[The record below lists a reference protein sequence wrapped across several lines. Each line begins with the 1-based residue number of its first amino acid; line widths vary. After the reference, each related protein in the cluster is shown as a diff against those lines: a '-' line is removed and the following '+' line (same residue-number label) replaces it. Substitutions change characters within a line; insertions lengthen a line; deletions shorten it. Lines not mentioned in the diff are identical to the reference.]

1 MSDMRNSGKRRW
13 GFRSGCAAVVVAAL
27 GFGFV
32 TPSSRAAAGAC
43 QEIAVTM
50 SDGVRLD
57 GWFRQAADGGRHPV
71 LWTMTPYGNN
81 ACPQALGGI
90 DNDIAEQFNVVRLSY
105 RGFGASEG
113 VSDQWGPQTSKD
125 VAEIGDWI
133 ASQPWAD
140 GLIPTGASAEGAW
153 ITYALQ
159 HPAVKAAFWMMSCA
173 DALRGCIRTG
183 GQLAGGA
190 FALTAGEFEGYA
202 MGLQQR
208 VANGSATNP
217 TPAEQWAAQAPVAQH
232 AYLDDTYTEFWQQRL
247 GLQYLA
253 GVHAPVMYTTDLYD
267 FVPEGMYVA
276 YENTDPQYRWLN
288 LGFGHNSSTPENTP
302 GTRLHGLVEQ
312 PVRRFLEHFGL
323 GVDNGFQNDQRVTM
337 VTNLGT
343 PSGYKRGEVLVR
355 PESDWPLPETAWT
368 RLHLGGDPSGS
379 AHSLNDGGLSSKPSA
394 IAGSDTAPLATTVG
408 PKGELRTEMVV
419 SGASDPTGGGD
430 FGRQMFF
437 DDMRPD
443 EAAALTYTTKP
454 LAGNVELTGPV
465 VVQVDAMATAT
476 DFDWQVRLTDVHP
489 DGRSSWISDG
499 QLRASLREIDPARSR
514 RNAQGDIIR
523 PWYTFTQHDPVPIGT
538 PVRYVIELGP
548 TSNVFRAGDRI
559 RVDIQPVAEGYIDS
573 ARTAGVGA
581 LQVLRGGVHDSSILL
596 PLVPHRCQLGD
607 PGVDGL
613 SVPADCAAAIG

>member
-1 MSDMRNSGKRRW
+1 VAYLLSEMRRSARRRW
-13 GFRSGCAAVVVAAL
+13 VSWGACATVLVGAL
-27 GFGFV
+27 WFGAV
-32 TPSSRAAAGAC
+32 TPPSKAASPAC

-57 GWFRQAADGGRHPV
+57 GWFRPASDGGRHPV

-81 ACPQALGGI
+81 SCPTAIAGI
-90 DNDIAEQFNVVRLSY
+90 DNDLAQQFNVIRLSY

-113 VSDQWGPQTSKD
+113 VTDQWGPQTQKD
-125 VAEIGDWI
+125 VLEVGNWI
-133 ASQPWAD
+133 AVQPWAD

-159 HPAVKAAFWMMSCA
+159 HPAVKAAVWITSCA

-190 FALTAGEFEGYA
+190 FALTAGEFEGYG

-208 VANGSATNP
+208 VANGYATNP
-217 TPAEQWAAQAPVAQH
+217 TPIEQWADQAPIAQH

-247 GLQYLA
+247 GLQYLQRI
-253 GVHAPVMYTTDLYD
+253 HAPVMYTTDLYD

-288 LGFGHNSSTPENTP
+288 LGLGHNSSAAENTE
-302 GTRLHGLVEQ
+302 GTQVHKLVEA
-312 PVRRFLEHFGL
+312 PVRRFVEHFGL
-323 GVDNGFQNDQRVTM
+323 GVDNGFQNDQRVTT

-343 PSGYKRGEVLVR
+343 PSGYKRAEVLVR
-355 PESDWPLPETAWT
+355 PDSDWPLPETSWT
-368 RLHLGGDPSGS
+368 RLHLASG
-379 AHSLNDGGLSSKPSA
+379 ALSQSQSTV
-394 IAGSDTAPLATTVG
+394 GSDSTPLATVAG
-408 PKGELRTEMVV
+408 PKGELRTELVV
-419 SGASDPTGGGD
+419 SSGADPNSVAD
-430 FGRQMFF
+430 AARQAYF
-437 DDMRPD
+437 DDLRPD
-443 EAAALTYTTKP
+443 EALGLTYTTKP
-454 LAGNVELTGPV
+454 LTNDVELTGPV
-465 VVQVDAMATAT
+465 VAQVDAIATAP
-476 DFDWQVRLTDVHP
+476 DFDWQIRLTDVHP
-489 DGRSSWISDG
+489 DGSSSWISDG
-499 QLRASLREIDPARSR
+499 QLRASLRQIDPAKSR

-596 PLVPHRCQLGD
+596 PLVAHRCQLGQ

-613 SVPADCAAAIG
+613 QIPTDCTATIG

>member
-1 MSDMRNSGKRRW
+1 MTDMRRSGNWRW
-13 GFRSGCAAVVVAAL
+13 GWRSACAAAVAGAL
-27 GFGFV
+27 WFGFV
-32 TPSSRAAAGAC
+32 SPPSKAAAPTC
-43 QEIAVTM
+43 PEIAVKM

-57 GWFRQAADGGRHPV
+57 GWFRPASDGGRHPV

-90 DNDIAEQFNVVRLSY
+90 DDDIARQFNVVRLSY

-113 VSDQWGPQTSKD
+113 VSDQWGPQTAKD
-125 VAEIGDWI
+125 VAEVGDWI

-159 HPAVKAAFWMMSCA
+159 HPAVNAAVWEMSCA

-217 TPAEQWAAQAPVAQH
+217 TPAEQWAAQVPVAQH

-247 GLQYLA
+247 GLQYLQRI
-253 GVHAPVMYTTDLYD
+253 HAPVMYTTDLYD

-288 LGFGHNSSTPENTP
+288 LGFGHNSSAAETTA
-302 GTRLHGLVEQ
+302 GTRLHQLVET
-312 PVRRFLEHFGL
+312 PVRQFLERFGL

-337 VTNLGT
+337 VTNVGT

-355 PESDWPLPETAWT
+355 PESDWPLPETAWA
-368 RLHLGGDPSGS
+368 RLHLGSGPSGS
-379 AHSLNDGGLSSKPSA
+379 AHSLHDGGLSSKPSA
-394 IAGSDTAPLATTVG
+394 TAGADTAPMATTFG
-408 PKGELRTEMVV
+408 PKGELRTALVV
-419 SGASDPTGGGD
+419 SGGADATGVGDPV
-430 FGRQMFF
+430 RKAFF

-443 EAAALTYTTKP
+443 EVAGLTYTTKP
-454 LAGNVELTGPV
+454 LAADVELTGPV
-465 VVQVDAMATAT
+465 VAQVDAVATAP
-476 DFDWQVRLTDVHP
+476 DFDWQVRLTDIHP
-489 DGRSSWISDG
+489 DGSSSWITDG
-499 QLRASLREIDPARSR
+499 QLRASLRAIDPAKSR
-514 RNAQGDIIR
+514 RNKQGDIIR
-523 PWYTFTQHDPVPIGT
+523 PWYTFTHHDPVPIGT

-559 RVDIQPVAEGYIDS
+559 RVDIQPIAESYVDS
-573 ARTAGVGA
+573 ARTAGVGTI
-581 LQVLRGGVHDSSILL
+581 QVLRGGVHDSSILL
-596 PLVPHRCQLGD
+596 PIVPHRCQLGQ
-607 PGVDGL
+607 PGIEGL
-613 SVPADCAAAIG
+613 QVPAHCAAKIG